1 VTGKFSLLMY
11 FVLQLIFH
19 SYKLFSKRKEKKEK
33 RKERKKKRKEKKEKM
48 KKNKRGHKR
57 KWIKSPCNN
66 NDLIHT
72 V

>member
-1 VTGKFSLLMY
+1 MY
-11 FVLQLIFH
+11 VVLQIIFH
-19 SYKLFSKRKEKKEK
+19 SCKLFSKRKKKE
-33 RKERKKKRKEKKEKM
+33 RKERKNE
-48 KKNKRGHKR
+48 KKNKRRHKR